1 MEFSV
6 AAFEGVAYGLD
17 GVNDIETC
25 NEVLVHLRGVADKT
39 ENGLIAAYGDV
50 DINALT
56 FQPSDK
62 LLLFF
67 FLSSVLQNYY
77 HFLYPP

>member
-1 MEFSV
+1 MELSV
-6 AAFEGVAYGLD
+6 AALEGICHRLD
-17 GVNDIETC
+17 GVYDIETC
-25 NEVLVHLRGVADKT
+25 NEILVNLRSVAHET